1 MHRACALLRADA
13 SVAEVAAA
21 VGYQSTAAFTRAFH
35 KATGQQ
41 PGAYRKAS
49 R

>member
-1 MHRACALLRADA
+1 
-13 SVAEVAAA
+13 
-21 VGYQSTAAFTRAFH
+21 AFTRAFH

>member
-1 MHRACALLRADA
+1 
-13 SVAEVAAA
+13 
-21 VGYQSTAAFTRAFH
+21 AAFTRAFH

>member
-1 MHRACALLRADA
+1 
-13 SVAEVAAA
+13 
-21 VGYQSTAAFTRAFH
+21 STAAFTRAFH

>member
-1 MHRACALLRADA
+1 
-13 SVAEVAAA
+13 
-21 VGYQSTAAFTRAFH
+21 FTRAFH

>member
-1 MHRACALLRADA
+1 
-13 SVAEVAAA
+13 AEVAAA
-21 VGYQSTAAFTRAFH
+21 VGYQSTAAFTPAFH
-35 KATGQQ
+35 KATRQQ

>member
-1 MHRACALLRADA
+1 
-13 SVAEVAAA
+13 
-21 VGYQSTAAFTRAFH
+21 TAAFTRAFH